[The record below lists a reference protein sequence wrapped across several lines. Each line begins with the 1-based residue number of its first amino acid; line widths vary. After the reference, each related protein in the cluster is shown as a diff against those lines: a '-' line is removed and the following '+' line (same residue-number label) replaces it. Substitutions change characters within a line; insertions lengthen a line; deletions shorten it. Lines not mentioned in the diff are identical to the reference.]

1 MDKNEFI
8 GNITTILKILIMTI
22 APTIAAYL
30 AVDQQTV
37 LTFLTAVITFI
48 IAIIDAKYPNTIL
61 DKTQAEPTVYVNLK
75 PNELSNAINEAQ
87 KEETNKDVDEADD
100 KQ

>member
-8 GNITTILKILIMTI
+8 GNLTTILKILIMTI
-22 APTIAAYL
+22 APTIAVYIGI
-30 AVDQQTV
+30 DQQTV

-61 DKTQAEPTVYVNLK
+61 DKTTNEPTVYVNLD
-75 PNELSNAINEAQ
+75 PNELSDAISEAK
-87 KEETNKDVDEADD
+87 KEETEDGADD

>member
-8 GNITTILKILIMTI
+8 GNLTTILKILIMTI
-22 APTIAAYL
+22 APTIAVYIGI
-30 AVDQQTV
+30 DQQTV

-48 IAIIDAKYPNTIL
+48 IAIVDAKYPNTIL
-61 DKTQAEPTVYVNLK
+61 DKTQAEPTVYVNLD
-75 PNELSNAINEAQ
+75 PNELSNAITEAQ
-87 KEETNKDVDEADD
+87 QQETEDGADD